1 MINDL
6 DKFLH
11 QQFTRLGRDRNQLT
25 YKLLAILPEIFQRG
39 IYKKYGYQTIY
50 EYAGKLAG
58 LSRITID
65 KALRLEQKLEN
76 KPCLQKTISECGV
89 HKVSLIAKLATPET
103 DAAWADKVKNMS
115 IASLQELSKEVRKIE
130 KIKMEPR
137 LFDRLDSAP
146 GPEIRPTMG
155 STMGLEISTMSIVLD
170 NESQFL
176 FLKLKKEFFKKQH
189 VHMSNKEALKQM
201 LQYLAQHVSCGS
213 QKAFLKTSQQSSE
226 LAPPKI
232 IDDFSKRKIK
242 KSLNPKKLDKSSIK
256 TKCLGKITRYIPI
269 QIRRTALQETDE
281 RCAYPGCN
289 NPYENF
295 HHRIPFSL
303 SRNHDSIVPLC
314 KKHHEFMHNGLIK
327 NELMDPSQWILA
339 LDYQKHQFLEKTLKK
354 PDLLFRKYHNRQSAL
369 SSVSSGI
376 P

>member
-1 MINDL
+1 MINDS

-25 YKLLAILPEIFQRG
+25 YKLLAILPEIFQRE
-39 IYKKYGYQTIY
+39 IYKQYGYQTIY

-65 KALRLEQKLEN
+65 KALKLEKKLEN
-76 KPCLQKTISECGV
+76 KPFLQKVISECGV

-115 IASLQELSKEVRKIE
+115 IASLRELSKEVH
-130 KIKMEPR
+130 KIKKSETSPE
-137 LFDRLDSAP
+137 LFDKLNIDFINAISITLDH
-146 GPEIRPTMG
+146 
-155 STMGLEISTMSIVLD
+155 
-170 NESQFL
+170 ESQFL
-176 FLKLKKEFFKKQH
+176 FLKLKKEFCKKKRF
-189 VHMSNKEALKQM
+189 HMSNKEALKQM
-201 LQYLAQHVSCGS
+201 LQYLAQHVF
-213 QKAFLKTSQQSSE
+213 QKDIQRNTHTPSK
-226 LAPPKI
+226 KI
-232 IDDFSKRKIK
+232 TGDFSKN
-242 KSLNPKKLDKSSIK
+242 S
-256 TKCLGKITRYIPI
+256 TKITRYIPI
-269 QIRRTALQETDE
+269 QIKRTILQKTDE

-303 SRNHDSIVPLC
+303 SRNHDSIIPLC
-314 KKHHEFMHNGLIK
+314 KKHHEFMHNDLVE
-327 NELMDPSQWILA
+327 NELMDPSQWVLT
-339 LDYQKHQFLEKTLKK
+339 LGYQKHQFLEKTLKK

-369 SSVSSGI
+369 F